1 MATPPI
7 IPPRPSRSKSPMPRP
22 SITSHES
29 TGSLSGTST
38 PATPSLDSQGGIP
51 QIGKRVPMYPNAGD
65 VQAPSEVAL
74 PGLGKKK
81 HVYREEW
88 EMDDGAY
95 GSLTPKAAY
104 SMSSSDLAAAVAP
117 TQSVSFQ
124 DGVPDEELGYIASEH
139 YAAVISRAHSPAPE
153 EKIHIDDPG
162 HGGIYRRGT
171 STAPSRAQSDHGDND
186 DEEERQE
193 GYSILA
199 EDEVQKRQSA
209 QGGMMPAVGSV
220 QVPQRPKSR
229 PQSGMRIRE
238 EAEEVAGS
246 PTGSPAPGVSSLSIP
261 VKKTGYKTPY
271 EELSPAD
278 ENEKPL
284 FPDSDDEK
292 EPAAPEPP
300 KRPVQSHHF
309 PSNDVWEEAPEHSQ
323 LEATLDEP
331 TSSTA
336 PADDDADDADES
348 HEPPSLPRRT
358 SDKPSVA
365 FVHGQPHEHYTP
377 NDELESNTA
386 ASAAAR
392 NADDYNPSLNSLP
405 EQDDSLRRLQQPDTP
420 GTSSARHTRK
430 FPSNDT
436 WEDADDQVEEIEPSP
451 ERPTTGDPSAIPE
464 DAFPAVI
471 PPAQHPAVA
480 AEAAEAAEAAA
491 LAPVVPAAATEPREP
506 LPTPAVEGIPQPAPT
521 IPSIPA
527 RPTTSA
533 PLEGVETPAPISVAA
548 AAAALAAASA
558 PAIKPKPAIP
568 ARPQRVEKKW
578 PPVQIGGE
586 DDAPV
591 EHKAPPAVPSRPKP
605 AVPVRPGK
613 IVARSG
619 SEEATATV
627 SPTHGHGVGATAVAA
642 AGGVAALAAAVSSHV
657 TEGKTEKTDKA
668 PPPPVNKPKPPV
680 PPRVGGKIA
689 ALKKGLD
696 LEGRLRMGV
705 PGVGLPGMMGMKAP
719 SPSSPG
725 AEDGDGEEK
734 KEKEKTPEEDKPLV
748 AASAGRARGP
758 RGRKL
763 PTVVKKEEVKEKKVI
778 VQKLEIAG
786 PWVNWCLDEEL
797 DSVIVEVK
805 EEKKEEVKEE
815 KEPEKPKEEPKVEE
829 KEELRVE
836 PKGEIE
842 KLLQKPAVEATEE
855 KEEKEEKSVTPVD
868 KPSETPEKEEKEQEK
883 EEEKPN
889 PIPESKPEL
898 EESKIE
904 EDEIEEDEIKEDPVP
919 AASQDIEREEI
930 EKEETLVINPAP
942 IPSAEEIEVLLEEED
957 EQEELDE
964 KKEALVVPERPAVK
978 AVDEDEQKKEQK
990 DEEAKQHDD
999 EEEEEEKHETPIIP
1013 SRPAKKS
1020 PSSSADD
1027 EAEAEDEDKPQQKPS
1042 TSEPHTTIPAI
1053 PQRPS
1058 RPATKTPEKEDE
1070 DDEDLQHPEIHTAVG
1085 TTPGIEAP
1093 GAVQAVVHSVH
1104 TDEVDRGGYKE
1115 EKDLK
1120 ELKET
1125 VIPREEHP
1133 EDAGVERG

>member
-22 SITSHES
+22 SISSHDS
-29 TGSLSGTST
+29 TGSLSGIST
-38 PATPSLDSQGGIP
+38 PSTPNLDSQGGIP

-65 VQAPSEVAL
+65 VQAPSDVAL
-74 PGLGKKK
+74 PGLLGGKKK

-104 SMSSSDLAAAVAP
+104 NRFTDDSGYNLLAMESLYRRRLGSLRIWREKADVNTSYLGMSSSDLAASVAP

-153 EKIHIDDPG
+153 EGIHIDDPG
-162 HGGIYRRGT
+162 HGGVYRRGT

-229 PQSGMRIRE
+229 PQSGMRIGDESE
-238 EAEEVAGS
+238 ELAGS
-246 PTGSPAPGVSSLSIP
+246 PTGSPAPGLSSLAIP

-292 EPAAPEPP
+292 DAAAPEPP

-309 PSNDVWEEAPEHSQ
+309 PSND
-323 LEATLDEP
+323 
-331 TSSTA
+331 
-336 PADDDADDADES
+336 
-348 HEPPSLPRRT
+348 
-358 SDKPSVA
+358 
-365 FVHGQPHEHYTP
+365 HYTP
-377 NDELESNTA
+377 NDELESTTA
-386 ASAAAR
+386 AAAAAR
-392 NADDYNPSLNSLP
+392 KADDYNPSLNSLP

-420 GTSSARHTRK
+420 GAPAEPARSRRK

-451 ERPTTGDPSAIPE
+451 DRPTTGDPSAIPE
-464 DAFPAVI
+464 DAFPAVV

-480 AEAAEAAEAAA
+480 AEAAAAAHEAA
-491 LAPVVPAAATEPREP
+491 LAPVVPASASEPREP
-506 LPTPAVEGIPQPAPT
+506 LSTPAIEGVPHHAPT

-533 PLEGVETPAPISVAA
+533 PLSGGISDVSGVETPHPISVAA

-558 PAIKPKPAIP
+558 PALKPKPAIP

-578 PPVQIGGE
+578 PPVQTGGE
-586 DDAPV
+586 DDVPV

-605 AVPVRPGK
+605 VVPVRPGK
-613 IVARSG
+613 LGVRSG
-619 SEEATATV
+619 SQEEGTTM

-642 AGGVAALAAAVSSHV
+642 AGGVAALAAAVSSHAA
-657 TEGKTEKTDKA
+657 EGKEKTH
-668 PPPPVNKPKPPV
+668 PPPPPTNKPKPPV

-696 LEGRLRMGV
+696 LEGRLRMG
-705 PGVGLPGMMGMKAP
+705 PGVGLPGMVRAASP
-719 SPSSPG
+719 ASPS
-725 AEDGDGEEK
+725 AEEGEKAEKEEK
-734 KEKEKTPEEDKPLV
+734 KEEEKPLV

-763 PTVVKKEEVKEKKVI
+763 PTATAVKKEEVKEK

-786 PWVNWCLDEEL
+786 PWVNWSLDEEL
-797 DSVIVEVK
+797 DVVVVEVKEEEKPAEKKVEEVK
-805 EEKKEEVKEE
+805 EEKKIEEI
-815 KEPEKPKEEPKVEE
+815 KEEPKEESKAEE
-829 KEELRVE
+829 KAEEEKDLKVE
-836 PKGEIE
+836 PKDEIE
-842 KLLQKPAVEATEE
+842 KLFQKPAVETAVGAAEE
-855 KEEKEEKSVTPVD
+855 KEEKAVSPVD
-868 KPSETPEKEEKEQEK
+868 GPAEEEE
-883 EEEKPN
+883 EPAVEEKPTPTPA
-889 PIPESKPEL
+889 PIPEPT
-898 EESKIE
+898 EESE
-904 EDEIEEDEIKEDPVP
+904 VEEDEIKEDPVP
-919 AASQDIEREEI
+919 LAPAAPKSIELEEI
-930 EKEETLVINPAP
+930 EEEKLVINPAP
-942 IPSAEEIEVLLEEED
+942 IPSAEEIEELLEEEGEKVGKEIPFIPERPAAKDIED
-957 EQEELDE
+957 EQEEKEEQGKAEQGKEDE
-964 KKEALVVPERPAVK
+964 EKEQEKHEIPVIPERPAGK
-978 AVDEDEQKKEQK
+978 EDEDG
-990 DEEAKQHDD
+990 
-999 EEEEEEKHETPIIP
+999 EEKHETPAAIP
-1013 SRPAKKS
+1013 EIPVRPTRSAAKNVEK
-1020 PSSSADD
+1020 
-1027 EAEAEDEDKPQQKPS
+1027 EDEEDEKPS
-1042 TSEPHTTIPAI
+1042 VHETPAAIPVI
-1053 PQRPS
+1053 PQRPT
-1058 RPATKTPEKEDE
+1058 RPAAKVVEKEDE
-1070 DDEDLQHPEIHTAVG
+1070 DEEIEHPEAHTALS
-1085 TTPGIEAP
+1085 TAPGVDAA
-1093 GAVQAVVHSVH
+1093 GAVQAAFVSSIH
-1104 TDEVDRGGYKE
+1104 TDKE
-1115 EKDLK
+1115 DAPGH
-1120 ELKET
+1120 KET
-1125 VIPREEHP
+1125 VIPKEEHL
-1133 EDAGVERG
+1133 EDAQVKKD